1 MPAGGR
7 GAHSPAEPRGSHQT
21 PNPLEL
27 LSSYFNKPSRG
38 LAPYLNKLSRQ
49 LAFFYP
55 PRHSSLSTSHANKS
69 PPQQLPRGGAAHPS
83 TQGAAPTES
92 LRRGGCA
99 GPKARAD
106 SAGSLRPHPSPRRS
120 AIAQSQWPAP
130 SGEPAGHAQRVFM
143 AIPKSPSTTACAAG
157 TPRSKEPQHHS
168 PHSRDTPFQRAPA
181 PQPAPQGHP
190 VPKSPSTTA
199 APQGHPVPKSPST
212 TAHTTG
218 TPHPK
223 EPQHHSLRRRDTPDS
238 IQ

>member
-157 TPRSKEPQHHS
+157 TPLTASSEGLAQRSLWPRLCLPSQAS
-168 PHSRDTPFQRAPA
+168 GAGSTQRGG
-181 PQPAPQGHP
+181 QGARALPEAQASAP
-190 VPKSPSTTA
+190 VP
-199 APQGHPVPKSPST
+199 
-212 TAHTTG
+212 
-218 TPHPK
+218 
-223 EPQHHSLRRRDTPDS
+223 
-238 IQ
+238 